1 MRIQVAVAICFLLYF
16 RKDCAMFQ
24 NKHIVV
30 GISGGIAAFKAAGL
44 VSQLRQHGADVH
56 CITTEHAAKLVTPI
70 TFGELSGNDVIVD
83 MFANISKWDVEHISL
98 AQMADLF
105 VIAPATANII
115 GKVANGIADDMLS
128 TTIMATKAKVLFVP
142 AMNTNMYENPIVQG
156 NIEKLKTLGY
166 FFMEPE
172 IGHLA
177 CNTVGKGRFPELD
190 MIMEEMEY
198 LLSGNQLLQGKKV
211 LVSAGGT
218 KENIDPVRYIGNR
231 SSGKMGY
238 AVARAAAMEGANVT
252 LVSCNR
258 ELPVSVGV
266 HAIYVKNACDM
277 EKVMNEFYE
286 DCDVA
291 IMAAAVSDYRP
302 VTEAMK
308 KIKKEDCE
316 TLTINLELNPDILM
330 GLGKKKTHQFLVGF
344 AAETNDVLNYGKRK
358 VEKKNLDMLVAN
370 DVAMDGAG
378 FNVSTNIAS
387 IIYKDLRVEQ
397 YPKMSKSDL
406 GKIIV
411 GKIAENLS
419 KR

>member
-1 MRIQVAVAICFLLYF
+1 
-16 RKDCAMFQ
+16 
-24 NKHIVV
+24 
-30 GISGGIAAFKAAGL
+30 
-44 VSQLRQHGADVH
+44 
-56 CITTEHAAKLVTPI
+56 
-70 TFGELSGNDVIVD
+70 
-83 MFANISKWDVEHISL
+83 
-98 AQMADLF
+98 
-105 VIAPATANII
+105 
-115 GKVANGIADDMLS
+115 
-128 TTIMATKAKVLFVP
+128 
-142 AMNTNMYENPIVQG
+142 
-156 NIEKLKTLGY
+156 
-166 FFMEPE
+166 
-172 IGHLA
+172 
-177 CNTVGKGRFPELD
+177 
-190 MIMEEMEY
+190 
-198 LLSGNQLLQGKKV
+198 
-211 LVSAGGT
+211 
-218 KENIDPVRYIGNR
+218 
-231 SSGKMGY
+231 MGY

-258 ELPVSVGV
+258 ELPVPVGV
-266 HAIYVKNACDM
+266 HVIYVKNACDM

-302 VTEAMK
+302 VTEAMN

>member
-1 MRIQVAVAICFLLYF
+1 M
-16 RKDCAMFQ
+16 
-24 NKHIVV
+24 
-30 GISGGIAAFKAAGL
+30 
-44 VSQLRQHGADVH
+44 
-56 CITTEHAAKLVTPI
+56 P
-70 TFGELSGNDVIVD
+70 
-83 MFANISKWDVEHISL
+83 
-98 AQMADLF
+98 
-105 VIAPATANII
+105 
-115 GKVANGIADDMLS
+115 
-128 TTIMATKAKVLFVP
+128 
-142 AMNTNMYENPIVQG
+142 
-156 NIEKLKTLGY
+156 
-166 FFMEPE
+166 
-172 IGHLA
+172 
-177 CNTVGKGRFPELD
+177 
-190 MIMEEMEY
+190 
-198 LLSGNQLLQGKKV
+198 
-211 LVSAGGT
+211 
-218 KENIDPVRYIGNR
+218 
-231 SSGKMGY
+231 
-238 AVARAAAMEGANVT
+238 
-252 LVSCNR
+252 
-258 ELPVSVGV
+258 VGV
-266 HAIYVKNACDM
+266 HVIYVKNACDM

-302 VTEAMK
+302 VTEAMN

-397 YPKMSKSDL
+397 YPKMSKNDL